1 LRGAIAVGLNLI
13 APAFFFS
20 IRGGRMR
27 MRCAVAAI
35 ALLLGS
41 LSPALAQT
49 RTVTGTVTDAQ
60 TGQPLEGARVT
71 VRGTALSTSTG
82 ATGQFT
88 LGNVPAGDVTF
99 TIRRIGSNPADVRL
113 TPGQNDLRAALTRD
127 PLRLAEV
134 VITGQATAVERRN
147 LANAVATVSGE
158 EVSRVSS
165 QTVEQALQGKVPGA
179 SIQANSGAPGGGMQM
194 RLRGVTSINA
204 GSEPLYV
211 VDGVVLSN
219 VAIPSNQNAVT
230 KAASGSNPAL
240 TQDAQVNRIADLNP
254 NDVENI
260 EVLKGASA
268 SAIYGSR
275 ASNGVVIITTR
286 RGRAGER
293 RTNAT
298 QRIGVSKISNTLG
311 SRTFNTLAEAT
322 AAWGASAANFYTDG
336 VVYDHERDLAGN
348 TPVSTE
354 SVVDFSGGDNDTRY
368 FASGLWKH
376 DGGIIDN
383 TGYGKQAI
391 RANLDQDLS
400 GRLNLSLQ
408 TSATRSLAQRGLT
421 NNDNA
426 GVSWWMVFPF
436 TPSFLDLRRNADG
449 TFPANRFG
457 NISNPLQTA
466 ALMKND
472 EKVNRST
479 AAGRLTLNAIQ
490 RQSYSLTFIANGG
503 ADHFSQEN
511 SLLFPPELQF
521 EPIDD
526 GQPGTALLSNSN
538 NLNLNIGTSAVFA
551 YAPLSG
557 LFTATTSVGVN
568 GSSRD
573 LRISRIV
580 SRNLVGGLGIVGAGT
595 SVQVLEQ
602 RQRVEDFSLF
612 AQEEF
617 LTLSERLMLT
627 AGITA
632 DRSSANSDTEK
643 YSFYPKVSGSFRF
656 AQPFRALDEVK
667 IRAAYGQSGNQ
678 PLFGQKFTP
687 LSAVENIAG
696 LPGLVV
702 PVQGPVGSTNLR
714 PERQRE
720 LEAGADITLGGGRGA
735 VELTGFRK
743 DVSDLLLRRTLA
755 PSSGFGVEIF
765 NGGKLRTTGVEVG
778 VSLVPI
784 QTAQTDWIV
793 RTSYAATRSK
803 IVSLPVPPFRV
814 GGFGTALGAF
824 EIAEGASATQIVGND
839 SLPDGTT
846 VVRKIGDANPD
857 FAMSFVN
864 DLRFGAL
871 RLYGLLD
878 WQSGGSII
886 NLTKF
891 LYDLGQNT
899 ADYADPITVG
909 TLQTTKGANR
919 LRVFGR
925 QTAVYVEDASF
936 VKLREVTLSLQVPPG
951 MVSRFGRGVRTAEV
965 SFSGRNLLTFTDYSG
980 MDPEVSNFGNQQI
993 ARNIDVAPFPPS
1005 RSFWLSVSLGF

>member
-1 LRGAIAVGLNLI
+1 L
-13 APAFFFS
+13 
-20 IRGGRMR
+20 
-27 MRCAVAAI
+27 AAI
-35 ALLLGS
+35 ALLMVTI
-41 LSPALAQT
+41 PASAQT

-60 TGQPLEGARVT
+60 TGQPLEGARVS
-71 VRGTALSTSTG
+71 VRGTALATSTG

-88 LGNVPAGDVTF
+88 LGNVPAGEVTV
-99 TIRRIGSNPADVRL
+99 TIRRIGNNPVDVRL
-113 TPGQNDLRAALTRD
+113 AAGENDLRATLTRD

-134 VITGQATAVERRN
+134 VITGQATGVERRN

-165 QTVEQALQGKVPGA
+165 QTVEQALQGKVAGA

-204 GSEPLYV
+204 SSEPLYI

-240 TQDAQVNRIADLNP
+240 TQDGQVNRIADLNP

-286 RGRAGER
+286 RGRTGER
-293 RTNAT
+293 RINAT

-322 AAWGASAANFYTDG
+322 TVWGAAAAAVYTPG
-336 VVYDHERDLAGN
+336 VVFDHERELAGR
-348 TPVSTE
+348 TPISSE
-354 SVVDFSGGDNDTRY
+354 SVVDVSGGDADTRY
-368 FASGLWKH
+368 YASGLWKQ

-391 RANLDQDLS
+391 RANLDQDL
-400 GRLNLSLQ
+400 GRRLNLSLQ
-408 TSATRSLAQRGLT
+408 TNITRSLAQRGLT

-436 TPSFLDLRRNADG
+436 TPNFIDLRQNPDG
-449 TFPANRFG
+449 TYPLNRFG

-479 AAGRLTLNAIQ
+479 VAGRLTLTAIE
-490 RQSYSLTFIANGG
+490 RQSYSLRFTANGG
-503 ADHFSQEN
+503 ADHFGQEN

-521 EPIDD
+521 EPLDD
-526 GQPGTALLSNSN
+526 LQPGTALLSNSN
-538 NLNLNIGTSAVFA
+538 NLNLNIGTNAVFT

-557 LFTATTSVGVN
+557 VFAATTSVGVG

-595 SVQVLEQ
+595 SVQVLEL
-602 RQRVEDFSLF
+602 RQRVEDFGVF

-617 LTLSERLMLT
+617 LTLDERLLLT
-627 AGITA
+627 AGVTA

-643 YSFYPKVSGSFRF
+643 YFIYPKVSGSFRF
-656 AQPFRALDEVK
+656 LQPFRGLNELK
-667 IRAAYGQSGNQ
+667 IRAAYGQTGNQ

-702 PVQGPVGSTNLR
+702 PAAGPVGSDNLR

-720 LEAGADITLGGGRGA
+720 LEGGADLTLAGGRGA
-735 VELTGFRK
+735 IELTAFRA
-743 DVSDLLLRRTLA
+743 DVTDLLLQRTLA

-765 NGGKLRTTGVEVG
+765 NGGKLRKTGVEIG
-778 VSLVPI
+778 VNIVPI
-784 QTAQTDWIV
+784 QSPETEWIF
-793 RTSYAATRSK
+793 RTSYASTRSK
-803 IVSLPVPPFRV
+803 IVNLPVPTFRT
-814 GGFGTALGAF
+814 GGFGSSLGAF

-839 SLPDGTT
+839 SLPNGSV
-846 VVRKIGDANPD
+846 VVRRIGDANPD
-857 FAMSFVN
+857 FNMSFVN
-864 DLRFGAL
+864 DLRF
-871 RLYGLLD
+871 RSFRIYGLLD
-878 WQSGGSII
+878 WQHGGSII

-899 ADYADPITVG
+899 VDYADPITVG
-909 TLQTTKGANR
+909 TLQTTVGANR
-919 LRVFGR
+919 LRLWPK
-925 QTAVYVEDASF
+925 QTALYLEDASF
-936 VKLREVTLSLQVPPG
+936 MKLREVTLSFEVPANV
-951 MVSRFGRGVRTAEV
+951 VSRFGRGVRTAEL
-965 SFSGRNLLTFTDYSG
+965 SLSGRNLLTFTDYTG

-1005 RSFWLSVSLGF
+1005 RSYWLSVSLGF

>member
-1 LRGAIAVGLNLI
+1 
-13 APAFFFS
+13 
-20 IRGGRMR
+20 MR
-27 MRCAVAAI
+27 MRCVLMLL
-35 ALLLGS
+35 LLLGS
-41 LSPALAQT
+41 VPALAQT

-60 TGQPLEGARVT
+60 TGEPLEGARVT
-71 VRGTALSTSTG
+71 VRGTTLSTSTG
-82 ATGQFT
+82 ATGRFI
-88 LGNVPAGDVTF
+88 LGNVPAGDVTLI
-99 TIRRIGSNPADVRL
+99 IRRIGSNPADIRV
-113 TPGQNDLRAALTRD
+113 TAGQNDVSAALTRD

-158 EVSRVSS
+158 DVSRVSA

-254 NDVENI
+254 NDIENI

-293 RTNAT
+293 RVNVA

-322 AAWGASAANFYTDG
+322 AAWGSSAANFYVDG
-336 VVYDHERDLAGN
+336 VVYDHERELAGK
-348 TPVSTE
+348 TPISSE
-354 SVVDFSGGDNDTRY
+354 SVVDFSGGDSNTRY
-368 FASGLWKH
+368 FASGLWKQ
-376 DGGIIDN
+376 DGGIIEN
-383 TGYGKQAI
+383 TGYGKQAV

-400 GRLNLSLQ
+400 SRLNLSLQ
-408 TSATRSLAQRGLT
+408 TSLTRSLAQRGLT

-436 TPSFLDLRRNADG
+436 TPSFLDLRQSADG

-472 EKVNRST
+472 EKVNRSI
-479 AAGRLTLNAIQ
+479 AAGRLSFNAIQ
-490 RQSYSLTFIANGG
+490 GQSYSLTFTANGG
-503 ADHFSQEN
+503 ADHFAQEN

-538 NLNLNIGTSAVFA
+538 NLNLNIGTNAVFA
-551 YAPLSG
+551 YAPASG
-557 LFTATTSVGVN
+557 LFSATTSVGVN

-612 AQEEF
+612 AQEEV
-617 LTLSERLMLT
+617 LTLGERLMLT

-643 YSFYPKVSGSFRF
+643 YFFYPKVSGSFRF
-656 AQPFRALDEVK
+656 TEPFRALNEVK

-720 LEAGADITLGGGRGA
+720 FEAGADITLAGGRGA

-743 DVSDLLLRRTLA
+743 DVSDLLLQRTLP

-778 VSLVPI
+778 VNLVPI
-784 QTAQTDWIV
+784 QTAQTDWIF
-793 RTSYAATRSK
+793 RTSYASTRSK

-839 SLPDGTT
+839 SLDNGTT

-857 FAMSFVN
+857 FTMSFVN
-864 DLRFGAL
+864 DLRFRAL
-871 RLYGLLD
+871 RLYGLVD

-936 VKLREVTLSLQVPPG
+936 VKLREVTLSLEIPPA
-951 MVSRFGRGVRTAEV
+951 MVSRFGRGVRTAEL
-965 SFSGRNLLTFTDYSG
+965 SLSGRNLLTFTDYTG

-1005 RSFWLSVSLGF
+1005 RSFWLSVNLGF